1 MILSLQNSGWH
12 CHGYFDIALL
22 EREEVMGMLDI
33 FNKLIKPPTIPAN
46 PDEWIILVSHE
57 IKHDEDTHLSCW
69 DPDKPV
75 ILEFV
80 PIIAWKY
87 GLTGLVPISPP
98 SYHVA
103 ERLNTN
109 CMNKKAKYQTFG
121 FCNRDG
127 AILDVSDMSHTDF
140 WEDMFDYA
148 EGYDIEI
155 RGTIPD
161 SYRPKFA
168 ELFEYQREHKKNKM

>member
-1 MILSLQNSGWH
+1 
-12 CHGYFDIALL
+12 
-22 EREEVMGMLDI
+22 MGMFDFI
-33 FNKLIKPPTIPAN
+33 NKLIKSQTIPAN

-57 IKHDEDTHLSCW
+57 IKYDEDTHLSCW

-80 PIIAWKY
+80 PIIAWEY
-87 GLTGLVPISPP
+87 GPTGLAPISPS

-109 CMNKKAKYQTFG
+109 CLDKKAKYVTFG

-127 AILDVSDMSHTDF
+127 AMLDVSDMSHTDF
-140 WEDMFDYA
+140 WEDMFDYVN
-148 EGYDIEI
+148 GCDIEI

-161 SYRPKFA
+161 SYRPNFA
-168 ELFEYQREHKKNKM
+168 ELFEYKENKRKLKCNPSTKDLNG